1 MRPIKIALKI
11 ILVTALVSLVTM
23 LLWNWLVPVLFGG
36 PVITYIQA
44 LGLLILS
51 KILLGFGGGP
61 AQFQR
66 ARNHRFWKRFA
77 EKIEQMPPEEREKF
91 KSHFCL

>member
-11 ILVTALVSLVTM
+11 IVIAALASLVTM
-23 LLWNWLVPVLFGG
+23 LLWNWLIPSIFGG
-36 PVITYIQA
+36 PVINYIQA

-61 AQFQR
+61 AAFQR
-66 ARNHRFWKRFA
+66 SRSHWYWKRF
-77 EKIEQMPPEEREKF
+77 KDKMEQLSPEDREKF
-91 KSHFCL
+91 KAHFCL